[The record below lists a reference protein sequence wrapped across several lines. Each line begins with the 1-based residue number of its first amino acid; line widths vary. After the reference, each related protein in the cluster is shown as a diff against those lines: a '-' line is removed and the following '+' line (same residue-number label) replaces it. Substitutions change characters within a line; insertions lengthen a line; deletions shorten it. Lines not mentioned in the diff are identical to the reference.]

1 MIKKISIILYLSIFA
16 FTGISVFLDISFWK
30 DNTPILDFVPIIISN
45 IFFILWF
52 CSNLLSIFLAVFQ
65 YILELQG
72 KEHSNILFGIAVLMI
87 CTLCS
92 ILKMGF
98 SLYTYLWELSLT
110 TSSFHV
116 H

>member
-1 MIKKISIILYLSIFA
+1 MIKKISIILYLSIFT

-30 DNTPILDFVPIIISN
+30 DNTSILDFVPTII
-45 IFFILWF
+45 
-52 CSNLLSIFLAVFQ
+52 
-65 YILELQG
+65 
-72 KEHSNILFGIAVLMI
+72 SNILFGKAVLMI

-98 SLYTYLWELSLT
+98 SLYTYLWDLSLT